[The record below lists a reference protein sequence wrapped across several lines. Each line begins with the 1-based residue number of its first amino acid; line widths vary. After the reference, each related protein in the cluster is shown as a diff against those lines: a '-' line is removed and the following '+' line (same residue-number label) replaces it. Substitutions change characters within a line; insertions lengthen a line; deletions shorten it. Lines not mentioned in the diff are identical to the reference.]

1 MKTTKSVLLIYTGGT
16 IGMLA
21 GQSSDALIPVEFN
34 DLDQHIPE
42 LSLLDC
48 TIDHIALN
56 RPKDSSNIESPDW
69 MALQRLIIE
78 KKDAYFGFVVLHG
91 TDTMSY
97 AASMASFL
105 LLNLKKP
112 VIFTGSQLP
121 IGTLRTDAKEN
132 LITAIEI
139 ASTEHNGAPLLQ
151 EVAIYF
157 EYKLY
162 RANRSTKINAHHFQA
177 FDSPNYPWL
186 MRSGVHMEIQNDLL
200 LRPSGEWKD
209 VVVGQDLEQSIYV
222 ITLYPNMPDAIFNAD
237 FSAAKA
243 VILETFGSGN
253 SMQRASIRDF
263 LKRAAA
269 QGLPVIN
276 VSQCL
281 GGAVEM
287 GRYAASNVLLE
298 GGVING
304 YDMTLDSALA
314 KAQYL
319 AALGTPYEVFKKSFV
334 DSLCGEISVK

>member
-1 MKTTKSVLLIYTGGT
+1 MKTNKSVLLIYTGGT

-21 GQSSDALIPVEFN
+21 RPSREALVPVEFN
-34 DLDQHIPE
+34 DLVRYIPE

-48 TIDHIALN
+48 TIDHIALSP
-56 RPKDSSNIESPDW
+56 PKDSSSIESTDW
-69 MALQRLIIE
+69 MALQRLIID

-132 LITAIEI
+132 LITAVEI
-139 ASTEHNGAPLLQ
+139 ASTEHQGEPLLQ

-186 MRSGVHMEIQNDLL
+186 MRSGVHMEIQHELL
-200 LRPSGEWKD
+200 LRPKETWQDGLKAE
-209 VVVGQDLEQSIYV
+209 DLEQSIYL
-222 ITLYPNMPDAIFNAD
+222 IKLYPNMPNALFNAD
-237 FSAAKA
+237 YSKAKA
-243 VILETFGSGN
+243 VIIETFGSGN
-253 SMQRASIRDF
+253 SMQRDSIRNF
-263 LKRAAA
+263 LKFALS
-269 QGLPVIN
+269 QELPVVN

-287 GRYAASNVLLE
+287 GRYASSDVFID
-298 GGVING
+298 GGVINAH
-304 YDMTLDSALA
+304 DMTLEATLA
-314 KAQYL
+314 KAHYL
-319 AALGTPYEVFKKSFV
+319 VALGISYVSFKKRFTE
-334 DSLCGEISVK
+334 SLCGEISVK

>member
-1 MKTTKSVLLIYTGGT
+1 MKTNKSVLLIYTGGT

-21 GQSSDALIPVEFN
+21 RPSRESLVPVEFN
-34 DLDQHIPE
+34 DLVRYIPE

-48 TIDHIALN
+48 TIDHIALSP
-56 RPKDSSNIESPDW
+56 PKDSSNIESSDW
-69 MALQRLIIE
+69 MALQRLILD

-132 LITAIEI
+132 LITAVEI
-139 ASTEHNGAPLLQ
+139 ASTEHEGEPLLQ

-186 MRSGVHMEIQNDLL
+186 MRSGVHMEIQHELL
-200 LRPSGEWKD
+200 LRPKETWQDDLKTE
-209 VVVGQDLEQSIYV
+209 DLEQSIYL
-222 ITLYPNMPDAIFNAD
+222 IKLYPNMPNALFNAD
-237 FSAAKA
+237 YSKAKA
-243 VILETFGSGN
+243 VIIETFGSGN
-253 SMQRASIRDF
+253 SMQRDSIRNF
-263 LKRAAA
+263 LQFALAKE
-269 QGLPVIN
+269 LPVVN

-287 GRYAASNVLLE
+287 GRYASSDVLIN
-298 GGVING
+298 GGVINAH
-304 YDMTLDSALA
+304 DMTLEAALA
-314 KAQYL
+314 KAHYL
-319 AALGTPYEVFKKSFV
+319 VALGTPYTLFKKRFTT
-334 DSLCGEISVK
+334 SLCGEISVK

>member
-1 MKTTKSVLLIYTGGT
+1 MKTNKSVLLIYTGGT

-21 GQSSDALIPVEFN
+21 RPSREALVPVEFN
-34 DLDQHIPE
+34 DLDRYIPE

-48 TIDHIALN
+48 TIDHIALSP
-56 RPKDSSNIESPDW
+56 PKDSSSIESTDW
-69 MALQRLIIE
+69 MALQRLIID

-132 LITAIEI
+132 LITAVEI
-139 ASTEHNGAPLLQ
+139 ASTEHQGEPLLQ

-186 MRSGVHMEIQNDLL
+186 MRSGVHMEIQHELL
-200 LRPSGEWKD
+200 LRPKETWQD
-209 VVVGQDLEQSIYV
+209 VLKAEDLEQSIYL
-222 ITLYPNMPDAIFNAD
+222 IKLYPNMPNALFNAD
-237 FSAAKA
+237 YSKAKA
-243 VILETFGSGN
+243 VIIETFGSGN
-253 SMQRASIRDF
+253 SMQRDSIRNF
-263 LKRAAA
+263 LKFALS
-269 QGLPVIN
+269 QELPVVN

-287 GRYAASNVLLE
+287 GRYASSDVFID
-298 GGVING
+298 GGVINAH
-304 YDMTLDSALA
+304 DMTLEATLA
-314 KAQYL
+314 KAHYL
-319 AALGTPYEVFKKSFV
+319 VALGISYVSFKKRFTE
-334 DSLCGEISVK
+334 SLCGEISVK

>member
-1 MKTTKSVLLIYTGGT
+1 MKSSKSVLLIYTGGT

-21 GQSSDALIPVEFN
+21 GGTDDSLVPVEFD
-34 DLDQHIPE
+34 DLERHIPE
-42 LSLLDC
+42 LGLLDC
-48 TIDHIALN
+48 TIDAVALHP
-56 RPKDSSNIESPDW
+56 PKDSSNIESADW
-69 MALQRLIIE
+69 LALQRLIVE
-78 KKDAYFGFVVLHG
+78 KKEAYFGFVVLHG

-132 LITAIEI
+132 LITAVDI
-139 ASTEHNGAPLLQ
+139 ASTSYDRAPLLQ

-186 MRSGVHMEIQNDLL
+186 MRSGVHMEIQHDLL
-200 LRPSGEWKD
+200 LRPQEPWTPVQFSSEFAR
-209 VVVGQDLEQSIYV
+209 SIHL
-222 ITLYPNMPDAIFNAD
+222 IKLYPNMPERLFDAD
-237 FSAAKA
+237 YSSAQA
-243 VILETFGSGN
+243 VIIESFGSGN
-253 SMQRASIRDF
+253 SMDRPSLRRFLQRAAEA
-263 LKRAAA
+263 K
-269 QGLPVIN
+269 LPVIN

-287 GRYAASNVLLE
+287 GRYAASEALVA
-298 GGVING
+298 GGVIDG
-304 YDMTLDSALA
+304 YDMTLEAALA
-314 KAQYL
+314 KAHYL
-319 AALGTPYEVFKKSFV
+319 AALHTPYEEFKKRFV
-334 DSLCGEISVK
+334 QPLCGEISVK